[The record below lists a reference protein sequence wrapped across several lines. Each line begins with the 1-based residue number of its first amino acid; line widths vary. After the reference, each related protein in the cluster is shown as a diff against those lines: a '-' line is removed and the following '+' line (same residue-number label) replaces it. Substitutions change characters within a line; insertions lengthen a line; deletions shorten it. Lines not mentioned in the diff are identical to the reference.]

1 MQISAFVLSFFL
13 FFSTLSRFANGVPL
27 PHGPSGQVD
36 IQNAATKDSI
46 ASPALQPDLHKRTAT
61 VTYPPLTYGPNIVHF
76 TGERLQAVEQFITQK
91 WNDARK
97 TSGAWTATAV

>member
-13 FFSTLSRFANGVPL
+13 FFSTLSRFAYGVPL

-46 ASPALQPDLHKRTAT
+46 ASPALQPDLHRRTAT
-61 VTYPPLTYGPNIVHF
+61 VTYPAIQYGQGVAHLTGD
-76 TGERLQAVEQFITQK
+76 RLAAVEQFITQK
-91 WNDARK
+91 WHDAGK
-97 TSGAWTATAV
+97 TSGAWTATAA